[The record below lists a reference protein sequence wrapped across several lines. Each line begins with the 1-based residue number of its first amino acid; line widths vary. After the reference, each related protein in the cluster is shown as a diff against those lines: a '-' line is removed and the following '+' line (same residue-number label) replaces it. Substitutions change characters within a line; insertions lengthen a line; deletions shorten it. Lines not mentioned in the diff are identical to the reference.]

1 MGSHHHIY
9 DSMGKCGEGWVCG
22 GFFSFLFRRSFASS
36 LISGILLLSL
46 VQTQITG
53 GLEKQNTL

>member
-1 MGSHHHIY
+1 
-9 DSMGKCGEGWVCG
+9 MGKCGEEWVCG